1 MHVGTHRHTNLSSH
15 ISIELEIKKDTP
27 MAYGCIYKLF
37 SAPDGIIVKE
47 KFLVKRS
54 RQNFSKIL
62 VF

>member
-1 MHVGTHRHTNLSSH
+1 
-15 ISIELEIKKDTP
+15 

-54 RQNFSKIL
+54 RQNFFKKFSFPVL
-62 VF
+62 P

>member
-1 MHVGTHRHTNLSSH
+1 
-15 ISIELEIKKDTP
+15 

-54 RQNFSKIL
+54 RQNFSKNL